1 MQTNILEQIQAK
13 KVDESLTKYLELV
26 NTKVI

>member
-13 KVDESLTKYLELV
+13 KVDESLQKYLELI

>member
-13 KVDESLTKYLELV
+13 KVDESLQKYLELI
-26 NTKVI
+26 NTKVM